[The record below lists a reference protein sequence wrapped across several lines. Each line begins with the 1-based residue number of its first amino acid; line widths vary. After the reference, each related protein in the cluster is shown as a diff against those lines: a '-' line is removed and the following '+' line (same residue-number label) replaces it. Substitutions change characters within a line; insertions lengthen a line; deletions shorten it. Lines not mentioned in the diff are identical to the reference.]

1 MQILSDGETQ
11 HEIDSDDSED
21 ELDKFLEQAKETK
34 EDNPYAELED
44 FFQVDVGTGEAVGEH
59 IAGISNKAV
68 RGNKT
73 KKEEKISKNNAE
85 TFTTKKHRKP
95 SGSQDGRSP
104 LAPTQEGRQAG
115 GLCPT
120 AGSGSILTSHGSS
133 NQNNGSH

>member
-1 MQILSDGETQ
+1 MEQERQSASTLL
-11 HEIDSDDSED
+11 
-21 ELDKFLEQAKETK
+21 ELATK
-34 EDNPYAELED
+34 PSG
-44 FFQVDVGTGEAVGEH
+44 V
-59 IAGISNKAV
+59 
-68 RGNKT
+68 T
-73 KKEEKISKNNAE
+73 KPKKRRKISKNNAE

-115 GLCPT
+115 GLCST